1 MSLTPFSRE
10 EMRAFKAQKDAD
22 GHALKL
28 ETIIKDVYLKTVQ
41 YAERN
46 SDTFYALKMW
56 RICTQNAMQC
66 RDVYVPSNTLQNIHN
81 GDTIRFSITPEFI
94 VENIEEILTRLRTLF
109 PGCSVKYKKITFAIG
124 RDGKEYDISTIDTS
138 LYQLVDLRH
147 SKTEEHIVI
156 DWS

>member
-1 MSLTPFSRE
+1 MDGADVVAGCVVFVVGPVRHQGYVSDPFYIE
-10 EMRAFKAQKDAD
+10 NMVDILD
-22 GHALKL
+22 G
-28 ETIIKDVYLKTVQ
+28 
-41 YAERN
+41 
-46 SDTFYALKMW
+46 
-56 RICTQNAMQC
+56 
-66 RDVYVPSNTLQNIHN
+66 
-81 GDTIRFSITPEFI
+81 
-94 VENIEEILTRLRTLF
+94 LRTLF